1 MITNIIIADDHK
13 LVREGLKNLIEKNL
27 QMKVVGEASD
37 GHAAVQL
44 AQQLKPHLIIMDISM
59 PGLGGI
65 EATRK
70 ILTTLP
76 ETKIIALSMHDDEQ
90 FVLESLKAG
99 ASGYLLKDCA
109 FDELL
114 HAITDVM
121 NGKTFLC
128 SQVNQYIIKSYVARV
143 SQYETAFSVLTPR
156 EREVLQMITE
166 GNATKSIAV
175 TLEVSI
181 KTVETHRQQIMQKLD
196 LHSIAELTKYAIRS
210 GITAL

>member
-44 AQQLKPHLIIMDISM
+44 AQQLKPHLVIMDISM

-65 EATRK
+65 DATRK

-76 ETKIIALSMHDDEQ
+76 KTKIVALSMHDDEQ

-109 FDELL
+109 FDELSQ
-114 HAITDVM
+114 AITDVM
-121 NGKTFLC
+121 TGKTFLC
-128 SQVNQYIIKSYVARV
+128 CQVNQYIIKSYVARV

-181 KTVETHRQQIMQKLD
+181 KTVETHRQQIMQKLN
-196 LHSIAELTKYAIRS
+196 LHSIAEL
-210 GITAL
+210 